1 MDRTVLLNDKMYIVN
16 GGGLFRKKSFLPFE
30 STAPFTVERKFICP
44 KQVND
49 TVKIFFRGTS
59 APYRVFADK
68 TLLTPEKDGDGNTVY
83 DVTSALRTG
92 KIRLKAYFRAGR
104 VDGFYFDVKRD
115 YGKTE

>member
-59 APYRVFADK
+59 APYRVFVDK

-83 DVTSALRTG
+83 DVTAALRTG

-104 VDGFYFDVKRD
+104 VDGFCFDVKRD